1 MTSLPA
7 TLNIAAV
14 QPLHAA
20 LCRGEA
26 TALDGSAVAVVTSPG
41 LQLLLA
47 AKLKIEN
54 PSEALLIAIEELSL
68 SSFFREIL

>member
-1 MTSLPA
+1 MMTLPT

-20 LCRGEA
+20 LCRGEV
-26 TALDGSAVAVVTSPG
+26 TALDGSAVTVATSPG

-54 PSEALLIAIEELSL
+54 PSEALLIAAEELGL
-68 SSFFREIL
+68 YAFFKELL